1 MKVEQIYTKCL
12 SQGSY
17 YIESN
22 NEAAIIDPLREVDVY
37 ISKAKTSNS
46 KIKYIFETHIHAD
59 FISGHLNLAKKSGA
73 EIVYGPK
80 AETSFENIVA
90 KDYQEFKIGDITIV
104 AIHTPGHTIESTT
117 YLLKDSSGK
126 DHAIFT
132 GDTLFLGDV
141 GRPDLSQNSSMSN
154 RDLASMLFDSL
165 RNKIMTL
172 SDDVIIYPGHGE
184 GSSCGKDLSSET
196 IGNLGDQK
204 KTNYALRENMTKDEF
219 IREVLDGL
227 LDPPKYFPD
236 NVTLN
241 KEGYDESDEII
252 NRSFNS
258 LTAKEVN
265 NVLKEKVTILD
276 VRSVEDFSSSHI
288 PGSIFIGLDGRFA
301 PWVGEILEDVSKKL
315 ILIAPEGREKEAIIR
330 LSRVGFDN
338 VKGYLK
344 GGFSSWEDSGKEI
357 GVVETISADDFQKI
371 YDSKKINVFDVRKLT
386 EYQSEH
392 IINAKNIPLN
402 DINDF
407 ISDFDV
413 SGENFIHCAGG
424 YRSMIANSIL
434 KSHGIHNLVDILGG
448 YSQIKKTDIS
458 RSDYICPSTL

>member
-22 NEAAIIDPLREVDVY
+22 NEVAIIDPLREADNY

-80 AETSFENIVA
+80 AETSFKNIVA

-196 IGNLGDQK
+196 IGTLGDQK
-204 KTNYALRENMTKDEF
+204 RTNYALRENMTKDEF
-219 IREVLDGL
+219 IREVLNGL

-236 NVTLN
+236 NVMLN
-241 KEGYDESDEII
+241 KEGYSESDEII

-258 LTAKEVN
+258 LTANEVN
-265 NVLKEKVTILD
+265 NMLKEKLIILD

-315 ILIAPEGREKEAIIR
+315 ILVAPEGREKEAIIR

-338 VKGYLK
+338 VIGYLK
-344 GGFSSWEDSGKEI
+344 GGINSWIKSGGIISKVLNESASKFSTLDNNKDI
-357 GVVETISADDFQKI
+357 L
-371 YDSKKINVFDVRKLT
+371 DVRSKN
-386 EYQSEH
+386 EHKSESLLNS
-392 IINAKNIPLN
+392 INIPLI
-402 DINDF
+402 DLSKSIDK
-407 ISDFDV
+407 V
-413 SGENFIHCAGG
+413 SFEKTFYVHCKGG
-424 YRSMIANSIL
+424 YRSMIAASIL
-434 KSHGIHNLVDILGG
+434 LANGISNFLNIPGG
-448 YSQIKKTDIS
+448 YDKIKKYNS
-458 RSDYICPSTL
+458 

>member
-22 NEAAIIDPLREVDVY
+22 NEVAIIDPLREVDVY

-90 KDYQEFKIGDITIV
+90 KDYQEFKIGDVTIV

-132 GDTLFLGDV
+132 GDTLFIGDV
-141 GRPDLSQNSSMSN
+141 GRPDLSQNSSMNN

-172 SDDVIIYPGHGE
+172 SDNVIIYPGHGE

-196 IGNLGDQK
+196 IGKLGDQK
-204 KTNYALRENMTKDEF
+204 RTNYALRENMTKDEF

-265 NVLKEKVTILD
+265 NVLKENVTILD

-338 VKGYLK
+338 VIGYLE
-344 GGFSSWEDSGKEI
+344 GGINSWIKNGGIINKVLNESASKFSTI
-357 GVVETISADDFQKI
+357 GNNKDIL
-371 YDSKKINVFDVRKLT
+371 DVRSKN
-386 EYQSEH
+386 EHKSESLLNS
-392 IINAKNIPLN
+392 INIPLI
-402 DINDF
+402 DLSKSIDK
-407 ISDFDV
+407 V
-413 SGENFIHCAGG
+413 SFEKTFYVHCKGG
-424 YRSMIANSIL
+424 YRSMIAASIL
-434 KSHGIHNLVDILGG
+434 LANGISNFSNIPGG
-448 YSQIKKTDIS
+448 YDKIKNYNS
-458 RSDYICPSTL
+458 

>member
-22 NEAAIIDPLREVDVY
+22 NEVAIIDPLREVDVY

-236 NVTLN
+236 NVMLN

-265 NVLKEKVTILD
+265 NMIKEKVTILD

-338 VKGYLK
+338 VIGFLE
-344 GGFSSWEDSGKEI
+344 GGINSWTKNGGIINKVLNESASKFS
-357 GVVETISADDFQKI
+357 TIDNNKDI
-371 YDSKKINVFDVRKLT
+371 LDVRSKN
-386 EYQSEH
+386 EH
-392 IINAKNIPLN
+392 KSFSQLN
-402 DINDF
+402 F
-407 ISDFDV
+407 ETV
-413 SGENFIHCAGG
+413 QTV
-424 YRSMIANSIL
+424 L
-434 KSHGIHNLVDILGG
+434 KP
-448 YSQIKKTDIS
+448 S
-458 RSDYICPSTL
+458 RQF

>member
-22 NEAAIIDPLREVDVY
+22 NEVAIIDPLREVDVY

-126 DHAIFT
+126 DYAIFT

-196 IGNLGDQK
+196 IGKLGDQK
-204 KTNYALRENMTKDEF
+204 RTNYALREDMTKDEF
-219 IREVLDGL
+219 IREVLEGL

-236 NVTLN
+236 NVMLN

-258 LTAKEVN
+258 LTAEEVN
-265 NVLKEKVTILD
+265 NMLKEKVTILD

-338 VKGYLK
+338 VIGYLE
-344 GGFSSWEDSGKEI
+344 GGINTWIEYGGIINKVLNESASKFS
-357 GVVETISADDFQKI
+357 TIDNNKDI
-371 YDSKKINVFDVRKLT
+371 LDVRSKN
-386 EYQSEH
+386 EHKSESLLNS
-392 IINAKNIPLN
+392 INIPLIDLN
-402 DINDF
+402 KSIDK
-407 ISDFDV
+407 V
-413 SGENFIHCAGG
+413 SFEKTFYVHCKGG
-424 YRSMIANSIL
+424 YRSMIAASIL
-434 KSHGIHNLVDILGG
+434 LANGISNFSNIPGG
-448 YSQIKKTDIS
+448 YDKIKNYNS
-458 RSDYICPSTL
+458 

>member
-22 NEAAIIDPLREVDVY
+22 NEVAIIDPLREVDVY

-80 AETSFENIVA
+80 AETSFKNIVA

-126 DHAIFT
+126 DYAIFT

-141 GRPDLSQNSSMSN
+141 GRPDLSQNSIMSN

-172 SDDVIIYPGHGE
+172 NDDVIIYPGHGE

-196 IGNLGDQK
+196 IGKLGDQK
-204 KTNYALRENMTKDEF
+204 RTNYALRENMTKDEF

-315 ILIAPEGREKEAIIR
+315 ILIAPKGREKEAIIR

-338 VKGYLK
+338 VIGYLE
-344 GGFSSWEDSGKEI
+344 GGINSWIKNGGIINKVLNESASKFSTI
-357 GVVETISADDFQKI
+357 GNNKDIL
-371 YDSKKINVFDVRKLT
+371 DVRSKN
-386 EYQSEH
+386 EHKSESLLNS
-392 IINAKNIPLN
+392 INIPLI
-402 DINDF
+402 DLSKSIDK
-407 ISDFDV
+407 V
-413 SGENFIHCAGG
+413 SFEKTFYVHCKGG
-424 YRSMIANSIL
+424 YRSMIAASIL
-434 KSHGIHNLVDILGG
+434 LANGISNFANIPGG
-448 YSQIKKTDIS
+448 YDKIKNYNS
-458 RSDYICPSTL
+458 

>member
-22 NEAAIIDPLREVDVY
+22 NEVAIIDPLREVDVY
-37 ISKAKTSNS
+37 ISKANTSNS

-73 EIVYGPK
+73 VIVYGPK

-90 KDYQEFKIGDITIV
+90 KDCQEFKIGDITIV

-196 IGNLGDQK
+196 IGTLGDQK
-204 KTNYALRENMTKDEF
+204 RTNYALRENMTKDEF
-219 IREVLDGL
+219 IKEVLDGL

-236 NVTLN
+236 NVMLN

-258 LTAKEVN
+258 LTANEVDN
-265 NVLKEKVTILD
+265 MLKEKLTILD

-315 ILIAPEGREKEAIIR
+315 ILVAPEGREKEAITR

-338 VKGYLK
+338 VIGYLE
-344 GGFSSWEDSGKEI
+344 GGINSWIKNGGKISKVLNESASKFSTLDNNKNI
-357 GVVETISADDFQKI
+357 L
-371 YDSKKINVFDVRKLT
+371 DVRSKN
-386 EYQSEH
+386 EHKSESLL
-392 IINAKNIPLN
+392 NSLNIPLI
-402 DINDF
+402 DLSKSIDR
-407 ISDFDV
+407 V
-413 SGENFIHCAGG
+413 SFEKTFYVHCKGG
-424 YRSMIANSIL
+424 YRSMIAASIL
-434 KSHGIHNLVDILGG
+434 LANGISNFSNVPGG
-448 YSQIKKTDIS
+448 YDKIKNYNS
-458 RSDYICPSTL
+458 

>member
-22 NEAAIIDPLREVDVY
+22 NEVAIIDPLREVDVY

-80 AETSFENIVA
+80 AETSFENIIA

-104 AIHTPGHTIESTT
+104 AVHTPGHTIESTT

-126 DHAIFT
+126 DYAIFT

-196 IGNLGDQK
+196 IGKLGDQK
-204 KTNYALRENMTKDEF
+204 RTNYALRENMTKDEF

-236 NVTLN
+236 NVMLN

-265 NVLKEKVTILD
+265 NMLNEKLTILD

-338 VKGYLK
+338 VIGYLE
-344 GGFSSWEDSGKEI
+344 GGINSWIKNGGIINKVLNESASKFSTI
-357 GVVETISADDFQKI
+357 GNNKDIL
-371 YDSKKINVFDVRKLT
+371 DVRSKN
-386 EYQSEH
+386 EHKSESLLNS
-392 IINAKNIPLN
+392 INIPLI
-402 DINDF
+402 DLSRSIDK
-407 ISDFDV
+407 V
-413 SGENFIHCAGG
+413 SFEKTFYVHCKGG
-424 YRSMIANSIL
+424 YRSMIAASIL
-434 KSHGIHNLVDILGG
+434 LANGISNFSNIPGG
-448 YSQIKKTDIS
+448 YDKIKNYNS
-458 RSDYICPSTL
+458 

>member
-22 NEAAIIDPLREVDVY
+22 NEVAIIDPLREADIY
-37 ISKAKTSNS
+37 ISKAKASNS

-80 AETSFENIVA
+80 TETNFENIIA
-90 KDYQEFKIGDITIV
+90 KDYQEFKIGDITVV
-104 AIHTPGHTIESTT
+104 AIHTPGHTVESTT

-141 GRPDLSQNSSMSN
+141 GRPDLSQNSVMSN

-172 SDDVIIYPGHGE
+172 NDDVIIYPGHGE

-196 IGNLGDQK
+196 IGTLGDQK

-219 IREVLDGL
+219 IREVLEGL

-236 NVTLN
+236 NVMLN
-241 KEGYDESDEII
+241 KKGYDESDEII
-252 NRSFNS
+252 DRSLKP
-258 LTAKEVN
+258 LTAKEVDSR
-265 NVLKEKVTILD
+265 LKEKTTILD

-301 PWVGEILEDVSKKL
+301 PWVGEIFEDVSKKL
-315 ILIAPEGREKEAIIR
+315 ILVAPKGREKEAIIR

-338 VKGYLK
+338 VIGYLE
-344 GGFSSWEDSGKEI
+344 GGISSWIKNGGIVSKVLNESASKFS
-357 GVVETISADDFQKI
+357 TIDNNKDI
-371 YDSKKINVFDVRKLT
+371 LDVRSKN
-386 EYQSEH
+386 EYKSESLLNS
-392 IINAKNIPLN
+392 INIPLI
-402 DINDF
+402 DLSKSIDK
-407 ISDFDV
+407 V
-413 SGENFIHCAGG
+413 SFEKTFYVHCKGG
-424 YRSMIANSIL
+424 YRSMIAASIL
-434 KSHGIHNLVDILGG
+434 LANGISNFSNIPGG
-448 YSQIKKTDIS
+448 YDKIKNYNS
-458 RSDYICPSTL
+458 

>member
-1 MKVEQIYTKCL
+1 MKVEQIYTNCL

-22 NEAAIIDPLREVDVY
+22 NEVAIIDPLREADIY
-37 ISKAKTSNS
+37 ISKAKSSNS
-46 KIKYIFETHIHAD
+46 KIKFIFETHIHAD

-80 AETSFENIVA
+80 TETSFENIVA

-132 GDTLFLGDV
+132 GDTLFIGDV

-165 RNKIMTL
+165 RKKIMTL

-196 IGNLGDQK
+196 IGTLGDQK
-204 KTNYALRENMTKDEF
+204 RTNYALREKMTKDEF
-219 IREVLDGL
+219 IKEVLDGL

-236 NVTLN
+236 NVMLN

-252 NRSFNS
+252 NRSLKA
-258 LTAKEVN
+258 LTAEEVASRF
-265 NVLKEKVTILD
+265 KEKITILD

-338 VKGYLK
+338 VIGYLE
-344 GGFSSWEDSGKEI
+344 GGINSWIKNGGIVSKVLNESALKFS
-357 GVVETISADDFQKI
+357 TIDNDKDI
-371 YDSKKINVFDVRKLT
+371 LDVRSKN
-386 EYQSEH
+386 EHKSESLLNS
-392 IINAKNIPLN
+392 INIPLI
-402 DINDF
+402 DLSKSIDK
-407 ISDFDV
+407 V
-413 SGENFIHCAGG
+413 SFEKTFYVHCKGG
-424 YRSMIANSIL
+424 YRSMIAASIL
-434 KSHGIHNLVDILGG
+434 LANGISNFSNIAGG
-448 YSQIKKTDIS
+448 YDKIKNYNS
-458 RSDYICPSTL
+458 

>member
-22 NEAAIIDPLREVDVY
+22 NEVAIIDPLREVDVY

-154 RDLASMLFDSL
+154 RDLASMLFNSL

-196 IGNLGDQK
+196 IGKLGDQK
-204 KTNYALRENMTKDEF
+204 RTNYALRENMTKDEF

-315 ILIAPEGREKEAIIR
+315 ILIAPEGREKEAITR

-338 VKGYLK
+338 VIGYLE
-344 GGFSSWEDSGKEI
+344 GGINSWIKNGGIINKVLNESASKFS
-357 GVVETISADDFQKI
+357 TIDNNKDI
-371 YDSKKINVFDVRKLT
+371 LDVRSKN
-386 EYQSEH
+386 EHKSESLLNS
-392 IINAKNIPLN
+392 INIPLI
-402 DINDF
+402 DLSKSIDK
-407 ISDFDV
+407 V
-413 SGENFIHCAGG
+413 SFEKTFYVHCKGG
-424 YRSMIANSIL
+424 YRSMIAASIL
-434 KSHGIHNLVDILGG
+434 LANGISNFSNIPGG
-448 YSQIKKTDIS
+448 YDKIKNYNS
-458 RSDYICPSTL
+458 

>member
-22 NEAAIIDPLREVDVY
+22 NEVAIIDPLREVDVY

-80 AETSFENIVA
+80 AETSFENIIA

-104 AIHTPGHTIESTT
+104 AVHTPGHTIESTT

-126 DHAIFT
+126 DYAIFT

-196 IGNLGDQK
+196 IGKLGDQK
-204 KTNYALRENMTKDEF
+204 RTNYALRENMTKDEF

-236 NVTLN
+236 NVMLN

-265 NVLKEKVTILD
+265 NMLNEKVTILD

-338 VKGYLK
+338 VIGYLE
-344 GGFSSWEDSGKEI
+344 GGINSWIKNGGRINKVLNESASKFSTTDNNKDI
-357 GVVETISADDFQKI
+357 L
-371 YDSKKINVFDVRKLT
+371 DVRSKN
-386 EYQSEH
+386 EHKSESLLNS
-392 IINAKNIPLN
+392 INIPLI
-402 DINDF
+402 DLSKSIDK
-407 ISDFDV
+407 V
-413 SGENFIHCAGG
+413 SFEKTFYVHCKGG
-424 YRSMIANSIL
+424 YRSMIAASIL
-434 KSHGIHNLVDILGG
+434 LANGISNFSNIPGG
-448 YSQIKKTDIS
+448 YDKIKNYNS
-458 RSDYICPSTL
+458 

>member
-22 NEAAIIDPLREVDVY
+22 NEVAIIDPLREVDVY

-236 NVTLN
+236 NVMLN

-338 VKGYLK
+338 VIGYLE
-344 GGFSSWEDSGKEI
+344 GGINSWIKNGGIINKVLNESASKFS
-357 GVVETISADDFQKI
+357 TINNNKDI
-371 YDSKKINVFDVRKLT
+371 LDVRSKN
-386 EYQSEH
+386 EHKSESLLNS
-392 IINAKNIPLN
+392 INIPLI
-402 DINDF
+402 DLSKSIDK
-407 ISDFDV
+407 V
-413 SGENFIHCAGG
+413 SFEKTFYVHCKGG
-424 YRSMIANSIL
+424 YRSMIAASIL
-434 KSHGIHNLVDILGG
+434 LANGISNFSNIPGG
-448 YSQIKKTDIS
+448 YDKIKNYNS
-458 RSDYICPSTL
+458 

>member
-22 NEAAIIDPLREVDVY
+22 NEVAIIDPLREVDVY

-126 DHAIFT
+126 DYAIFT

-196 IGNLGDQK
+196 IGKLGDQK
-204 KTNYALRENMTKDEF
+204 RTNYALRENMTKDEF

-236 NVTLN
+236 NVMLN

-265 NVLKEKVTILD
+265 NMLNEKVTILD

-338 VKGYLK
+338 VIGYLE
-344 GGFSSWEDSGKEI
+344 GGINSWIKNGGIINKVLNESASKFS
-357 GVVETISADDFQKI
+357 TIDNDKDI
-371 YDSKKINVFDVRKLT
+371 LDVRSKN
-386 EYQSEH
+386 EHKSESLLNS
-392 IINAKNIPLN
+392 INIPLI
-402 DINDF
+402 DLSKSIDK
-407 ISDFDV
+407 V
-413 SGENFIHCAGG
+413 SFEKTFYVHCKGG
-424 YRSMIANSIL
+424 YRSMIAASIL
-434 KSHGIHNLVDILGG
+434 LANGISNFSNIPGG
-448 YSQIKKTDIS
+448 YDKIKNYNS
-458 RSDYICPSTL
+458 

>member
-22 NEAAIIDPLREVDVY
+22 NEVAIIDPLREADIY

-80 AETSFENIVA
+80 TETSFENIIA
-90 KDYQEFKIGDITIV
+90 KDYQEFKIGYLTIV

-141 GRPDLSQNSSMSN
+141 GRPDLSQNSNLSN
-154 RDLASMLFDSL
+154 RNLASMLFDSL

-172 SDDVIIYPGHGE
+172 NDDVIIYPGHGE

-196 IGNLGDQK
+196 IGTLGDQK
-204 KTNYALRENMTKDEF
+204 KTNYALREDMTKDEF

-236 NVTLN
+236 NVMLN
-241 KEGYDESDEII
+241 KRGYDESDEII
-252 NRSFNS
+252 DRSLKA
-258 LTAKEVN
+258 LTADEVDSR
-265 NVLKEKVTILD
+265 LMEKITILD

-315 ILIAPEGREKEAIIR
+315 ILVAPEGREKEAIIR

-338 VKGYLK
+338 VIGYLE
-344 GGFSSWEDSGKEI
+344 GGINSWIKNGGIISKVLNESASKFS
-357 GVVETISADDFQKI
+357 TIDNNKDI
-371 YDSKKINVFDVRKLT
+371 LDVRSKN
-386 EYQSEH
+386 EH
-392 IINAKNIPLN
+392 KNESLQNSINIPLI
-402 DINDF
+402 DLIKSIDK
-407 ISDFDV
+407 V
-413 SGENFIHCAGG
+413 SFEKTFYVHCKGG
-424 YRSMIANSIL
+424 YRSMIAASIL
-434 KSHGIHNLVDILGG
+434 LANGISNFLNIPGG
-448 YSQIKKTDIS
+448 YDKIKNYNS
-458 RSDYICPSTL
+458 

>member
-22 NEAAIIDPLREVDVY
+22 NEVAIIDPLREVDVY

-196 IGNLGDQK
+196 IGKLGDQK
-204 KTNYALRENMTKDEF
+204 RTNYALRENMTKDEF

-338 VKGYLK
+338 VIGYLE
-344 GGFSSWEDSGKEI
+344 GGINSWIKNGGIINKVLNESASKFS
-357 GVVETISADDFQKI
+357 TIDNNKDI
-371 YDSKKINVFDVRKLT
+371 LDVRSKN
-386 EYQSEH
+386 EHKSESLLNS
-392 IINAKNIPLN
+392 INIPLI
-402 DINDF
+402 DLSKSIDK
-407 ISDFDV
+407 V
-413 SGENFIHCAGG
+413 SFEKTFYVHCKGG
-424 YRSMIANSIL
+424 YRSMIAASIL
-434 KSHGIHNLVDILGG
+434 LANGISNFSNVPGG
-448 YSQIKKTDIS
+448 YEKIKKYNS
-458 RSDYICPSTL
+458 

>member
-22 NEAAIIDPLREVDVY
+22 NEVAIIDPLREVDVY

-126 DHAIFT
+126 DYAIFT

-196 IGNLGDQK
+196 IGKLGDQK
-204 KTNYALRENMTKDEF
+204 RTNYALRENMTKDEF

-236 NVTLN
+236 NVMLN

-265 NVLKEKVTILD
+265 NMLNEKVTILD

-338 VKGYLK
+338 VIGYLE
-344 GGFSSWEDSGKEI
+344 GGINSWIKNGGSINKVLNESASKFS
-357 GVVETISADDFQKI
+357 TINNNKDI
-371 YDSKKINVFDVRKLT
+371 LDVRSKN
-386 EYQSEH
+386 EHRSESLLNS
-392 IINAKNIPLN
+392 INIPLI
-402 DINDF
+402 DLSKSIDK
-407 ISDFDV
+407 V
-413 SGENFIHCAGG
+413 SFEKTFYVHCKGG
-424 YRSMIANSIL
+424 YRSMIAASIL
-434 KSHGIHNLVDILGG
+434 LANGISNFSNIPGG
-448 YSQIKKTDIS
+448 YDKIKNYNS
-458 RSDYICPSTL
+458 

>member
-22 NEAAIIDPLREVDVY
+22 NEVAIIDPLREVDVY

-196 IGNLGDQK
+196 IGKLGDQK
-204 KTNYALRENMTKDEF
+204 RTNYALRENMTKDEF

-315 ILIAPEGREKEAIIR
+315 ILIAPKGREKEAIIR

-338 VKGYLK
+338 VIGYLE
-344 GGFSSWEDSGKEI
+344 GGINSWIKNGGIVSKVLNESASKFS
-357 GVVETISADDFQKI
+357 TIYNDKDI
-371 YDSKKINVFDVRKLT
+371 LDVRSKN
-386 EYQSEH
+386 EHKSESLLNS
-392 IINAKNIPLN
+392 INIPLI
-402 DINDF
+402 DLSKSIDK
-407 ISDFDV
+407 V
-413 SGENFIHCAGG
+413 SFEKTFYVHCKGG
-424 YRSMIANSIL
+424 YRSMIAASIL
-434 KSHGIHNLVDILGG
+434 LANGISNFSNIPGG
-448 YSQIKKTDIS
+448 YDKIKNYNS
-458 RSDYICPSTL
+458 

>member
-22 NEAAIIDPLREVDVY
+22 NEVAIIDPLREVDVY

-73 EIVYGPK
+73 VIVYGPK

-196 IGNLGDQK
+196 IGKLGDQK
-204 KTNYALRENMTKDEF
+204 RTNYALRENMTKDEF

-236 NVTLN
+236 NVMLN

-258 LTAKEVN
+258 LTSMEVN
-265 NVLKEKVTILD
+265 NMLKEKVTILD

-315 ILIAPEGREKEAIIR
+315 ILIAPKGREKEAIIR

-338 VKGYLK
+338 VIGYLE
-344 GGFSSWEDSGKEI
+344 GGINSWIKNGGIINKVLNESASKFS
-357 GVVETISADDFQKI
+357 TIDNNKDI
-371 YDSKKINVFDVRKLT
+371 LDVRSKN
-386 EYQSEH
+386 EHKSESLLNS
-392 IINAKNIPLN
+392 INIPLI
-402 DINDF
+402 DLSKSIDK
-407 ISDFDV
+407 V
-413 SGENFIHCAGG
+413 SFEKTFYVHCKGG
-424 YRSMIANSIL
+424 YRSMIAASIL
-434 KSHGIHNLVDILGG
+434 LANGISNFSNIPGG
-448 YSQIKKTDIS
+448 YDKIKNYNS
-458 RSDYICPSTL
+458 

>member
-22 NEAAIIDPLREVDVY
+22 NEVAIIDPLREADIY
-37 ISKAKTSNS
+37 ISKAKASNS

-80 AETSFENIVA
+80 TETNFENIIA

-104 AIHTPGHTIESTT
+104 AIHTPGHTVESTT

-141 GRPDLSQNSSMSN
+141 GRPDLSQNSVMSN

-172 SDDVIIYPGHGE
+172 NDDVIIYPGHGE

-196 IGNLGDQK
+196 IGTLGDQK

-236 NVTLN
+236 NVMLN
-241 KEGYDESDEII
+241 KKGYDESDEII
-252 NRSFNS
+252 ERSFNA
-258 LTAKEVN
+258 LTPGKVESR
-265 NVLKEKVTILD
+265 LKENITILD

-301 PWVGEILEDVSKKL
+301 PWVGEILEDISKKL
-315 ILIAPEGREKEAIIR
+315 ILVAPEGREKEAIIR

-338 VKGYLK
+338 VIGYLK
-344 GGFSSWEDSGKEI
+344 GGVNSWIKNGGMISKVFNESASKFSTCDNNKDI
-357 GVVETISADDFQKI
+357 L
-371 YDSKKINVFDVRKLT
+371 DVR
-386 EYQSEH
+386 SENEH
-392 IINAKNIPLN
+392 KSESLQNSLNIPL
-402 DINDF
+402 INLSKSIEK
-407 ISDFDV
+407 ISFEEKFYV
-413 SGENFIHCAGG
+413 HCKGG
-424 YRSMIANSIL
+424 YRSMIASSIL
-434 KSHGIHNLVDILGG
+434 LAKGISNFSNIPGG
-448 YSQIKKTDIS
+448 YDKIK
-458 RSDYICPSTL
+458 DYNL

>member
-22 NEAAIIDPLREVDVY
+22 NEVAIIDPLREADIY

-46 KIKYIFETHIHAD
+46 KIKFIFETHIHAD

-80 AETSFENIVA
+80 TETSFENIVA

-196 IGNLGDQK
+196 IGTLGDQK
-204 KTNYALRENMTKDEF
+204 RTNYALRENMTKDEF
-219 IREVLDGL
+219 IKEVLDGL

-236 NVTLN
+236 NVMLN

-258 LTAKEVN
+258 LTANEVDN
-265 NVLKEKVTILD
+265 MLKEKLTILD

-315 ILIAPEGREKEAIIR
+315 ILVAPKGREKEAITR

-338 VKGYLK
+338 VIGYLE
-344 GGFSSWEDSGKEI
+344 GGINSWIKNGGKISKVLNESASKFSTLNNNKDI
-357 GVVETISADDFQKI
+357 L
-371 YDSKKINVFDVRKLT
+371 DVRSKN
-386 EYQSEH
+386 EHKSESLL
-392 IINAKNIPLN
+392 NSLNIPLI
-402 DINDF
+402 DLSKSIDR
-407 ISDFDV
+407 V
-413 SGENFIHCAGG
+413 SFEKTFYVHCKGG
-424 YRSMIANSIL
+424 YRSMIAASIL
-434 KSHGIHNLVDILGG
+434 LANGISNFSNIPGG
-448 YSQIKKTDIS
+448 YDKIKNYNS
-458 RSDYICPSTL
+458 

>member
-22 NEAAIIDPLREVDVY
+22 NEVAIIDPLREVDVY

-126 DHAIFT
+126 DYAIFT

-236 NVTLN
+236 NVMLN

-265 NVLKEKVTILD
+265 NMIKEKVTILD

-338 VKGYLK
+338 VIGYLE
-344 GGFSSWEDSGKEI
+344 GGINSWIKNGGIINKVLNESASKFS
-357 GVVETISADDFQKI
+357 TIDNDKDI
-371 YDSKKINVFDVRKLT
+371 LDVRSKN
-386 EYQSEH
+386 EHKSESLLNS
-392 IINAKNIPLN
+392 INIPLI
-402 DINDF
+402 DLSKSIDK
-407 ISDFDV
+407 V
-413 SGENFIHCAGG
+413 SFEKTFYVHCKGG
-424 YRSMIANSIL
+424 YRSMIAASIL
-434 KSHGIHNLVDILGG
+434 LANGISNFSNIPGG
-448 YSQIKKTDIS
+448 YDKIKNYNS
-458 RSDYICPSTL
+458 

>member
-1 MKVEQIYTKCL
+1 MKVEQIYTNCL

-22 NEAAIIDPLREVDVY
+22 NEVAIIDPLREADIY
-37 ISKAKTSNS
+37 ISKAKSSNS
-46 KIKYIFETHIHAD
+46 KIKFIFETHIHAD

-80 AETSFENIVA
+80 TETSFENIVA

-132 GDTLFLGDV
+132 GDTLFIGDV

-154 RDLASMLFDSL
+154 IDLASMLFDSL
-165 RNKIMTL
+165 RKKIMTL

-196 IGNLGDQK
+196 IGTLGDQK
-204 KTNYALRENMTKDEF
+204 RTNYALREKMTKDEF
-219 IREVLDGL
+219 IKEVLDGL

-236 NVTLN
+236 NVLLN

-252 NRSFNS
+252 NRSLKA
-258 LTAKEVN
+258 LTAEEVASR
-265 NVLKEKVTILD
+265 LKEKITILD

-301 PWVGEILEDVSKKL
+301 PWVGEILENVSKKL

-338 VKGYLK
+338 VIGYLE
-344 GGFSSWEDSGKEI
+344 GGINSWIKNGGIVSKVLNESASKFS
-357 GVVETISADDFQKI
+357 TIDNDKDI
-371 YDSKKINVFDVRKLT
+371 LDVRSKN
-386 EYQSEH
+386 EHKSESLLNS
-392 IINAKNIPLN
+392 INIPLI
-402 DINDF
+402 DLSKSIDK
-407 ISDFDV
+407 V
-413 SGENFIHCAGG
+413 SFEKTFYVHCKGG
-424 YRSMIANSIL
+424 YRSMIAASIL
-434 KSHGIHNLVDILGG
+434 LANGISNFSNIAGG
-448 YSQIKKTDIS
+448 YDKIKNYNS
-458 RSDYICPSTL
+458 

>member
-22 NEAAIIDPLREVDVY
+22 NEVAIIDPLREADIY

-46 KIKYIFETHIHAD
+46 KIKFIFETHIHAD

-80 AETSFENIVA
+80 TETSFENIVA

-154 RDLASMLFDSL
+154 RDLASMLFNSL

-196 IGNLGDQK
+196 IGKLGDQK
-204 KTNYALRENMTKDEF
+204 RTNYALRENMTKDEF

-265 NVLKEKVTILD
+265 NVLREKVTILD

-338 VKGYLK
+338 VIGYLE
-344 GGFSSWEDSGKEI
+344 GGINSWIKNGGIINKVLNESASKFSTI
-357 GVVETISADDFQKI
+357 GNNKDIL
-371 YDSKKINVFDVRKLT
+371 DVRSKN
-386 EYQSEH
+386 EHKSESLLNS
-392 IINAKNIPLN
+392 INIPLI
-402 DINDF
+402 DLSKSIDKDFFLIKINF
-407 ISDFDV
+407 
-413 SGENFIHCAGG
+413 
-424 YRSMIANSIL
+424 
-434 KSHGIHNLVDILGG
+434 
-448 YSQIKKTDIS
+448 
-458 RSDYICPSTL
+458 

>member
-22 NEAAIIDPLREVDVY
+22 NEVAIIDPLREVDVY

-184 GSSCGKDLSSET
+184 GSSCGKDISSET
-196 IGNLGDQK
+196 IGKLGDQK
-204 KTNYALRENMTKDEF
+204 RTNYALRENMKKDEF

-236 NVTLN
+236 NVMLN
-241 KEGYDESDEII
+241 KEGYDESHEII

-265 NVLKEKVTILD
+265 NMLKEKLTILD
-276 VRSVEDFSSSHI
+276 VRSVEDFSLSHI

-338 VKGYLK
+338 VIGYLE
-344 GGFSSWEDSGKEI
+344 GGINSWIKNGGIINKVLNESASKFS
-357 GVVETISADDFQKI
+357 TIDNNKDI
-371 YDSKKINVFDVRKLT
+371 LDVRSKN
-386 EYQSEH
+386 EHKSESLLNS
-392 IINAKNIPLN
+392 INIPLI
-402 DINDF
+402 DLSKSIDK
-407 ISDFDV
+407 V
-413 SGENFIHCAGG
+413 SFEKTFYVHCKGG
-424 YRSMIANSIL
+424 YRSMIAASIL
-434 KSHGIHNLVDILGG
+434 LANGISNFSNIPGGFDKIKNYNL
-448 YSQIKKTDIS
+448 
-458 RSDYICPSTL
+458 